1 MSSIQ
6 TFENVDGTGNAS
18 SSQIVGQA
26 DPRVSH
32 LVGMPPPQLKN
43 GLVDLPNPGRT
54 DRVPFREQPSAGVD
68 GAVAPYPRS
77 SLRSVPA
84 ALPRGMMPR
93 SSVSM
98 ISAIESSRVTRRSRR
113 LKPEFRPVESSP
125 PR

>member
-32 LVGMPPPQLKN
+32 LVGMLPPQLKN

-77 SLRSVPA
+77 SLRRVPA
-84 ALPRGMMPR
+84 ALP
-93 SSVSM
+93 
-98 ISAIESSRVTRRSRR
+98 TRYDAKILGIDDLGDREAVVQ
-113 LKPEFRPVESSP
+113 LDEVDV
-125 PR
+125 